1 MKYLIIVASLIA
13 MLISSCSNKEQATG
27 QQSLMEASKQELA
40 AALEERDQ
48 LLAIVKEITV
58 SMDQI
63 KHLERIMSVAGS
75 QSLEKP
81 DQRAQLLSDMAAVK
95 EALKQRRNR
104 LVELENR
111 LQESALYT
119 DDLKST
125 IEALRNQ
132 IDGQSLEIEG
142 FREQLLKA
150 NEHINTLNKEVDS
163 LNTTVENVNNSLDE
177 AQATSARLENE
188 LNTCYYVV
196 ATKSQLKEHHII
208 ETGFLRKSKLLK
220 GDFDNGFFTT
230 GDKRKMDTLDLRS
243 NKVKI
248 FTNHPEDSYI
258 IEEVDKNKI
267 LTITNHEKFWS
278 LSNYLV
284 VQIE

>member
-1 MKYLIIVASLIA
+1 
-13 MLISSCSNKEQATG
+13 MLISSCSNKEQANG

-63 KHLERIMSVAGS
+63 KHLERIMAVAGS

-111 LQESALYT
+111 LQESSLYT

-284 VQIE
+284 VQIELNDGF

>member
-1 MKYLIIVASLIA
+1 MKYLIIIAALIA
-13 MLISSCSNKEQATG
+13 MLISSCANKEQAKA

-48 LLAIVKEITV
+48 LLAIVKEITI

-63 KHLERIMSVAGS
+63 KHLESVMCVVGS
-75 QSLEKP
+75 QSMEQP
-81 DQRAQLLSDMAAVK
+81 DRRARLLSDMAAVK

-132 IDGQSLEIEG
+132 IDGQTLEIEG

-188 LNTCYYVV
+188 LNTCYYVI

-220 GDFDNGFFTT
+220 GDFDSGFFNT
-230 GDKRKMDTLDLRS
+230 GDKREMDTLDLRS

-248 FTNHPEDSYI
+248 YTNHPEDSYL

-278 LSNYLV
+278 MSNYLV
-284 VQIE
+284 IQIE